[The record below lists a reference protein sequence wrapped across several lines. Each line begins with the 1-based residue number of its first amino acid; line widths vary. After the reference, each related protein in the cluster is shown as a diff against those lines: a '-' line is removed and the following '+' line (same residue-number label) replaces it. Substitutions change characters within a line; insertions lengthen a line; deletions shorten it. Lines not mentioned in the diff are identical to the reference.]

1 MKNRIHCVIA
11 EGWWPQ
17 PAIDGLGISITR
29 EAGGELAA
37 TLFRADGP
45 AIAGALGDAGI
56 IVGRIVIGPS
66 TGPCWGAREVRVSV
80 GPGKGDTLYPI
91 AAALSPTGRIMPD
104 RGSVSPGAQSRW
116 AKFPPESGADL
127 DDINDPQTPP
137 PEDDCEVHRA
147 MPALRPGRDP
157 AVLNRA
163 YSGPPGFSDPSGF
176 MYLPRIGRN
185 FFWST
190 LMKRPVRSFT
200 IPNAGCI
207 SASSCGRI
215 AASRALMILSS
226 NSFRK
231 SFLYVT
237 IHLESTWFGSGA
249 YSGERTPSVTR
260 LRDSSSRI
268 SFLSVASLIL
278 M

>member
-1 MKNRIHCVIA
+1 MKNRILCVIA

-17 PAIDGLGISITR
+17 PAIDGLGISIAR

-45 AIAGALGDAGI
+45 AIAAALGAARESAGPGARGYALEGELAGALGDAGI

-116 AKFPPESGADL
+116 AKFPPESGLDL
-127 DDINDPQTPP
+127 DDINDPKTPP
-137 PEDDCEVHRA
+137 SEDDCEVHRA

-163 YSGPPGFSDPSGF
+163 HSGPPWSRDMTNALVIAGRRAIEAAAGDDTSAADLIGAALNRAGEALFYASD
-176 MYLPRIGRN
+176 
-185 FFWST
+185 
-190 LMKRPVRSFT
+190 
-200 IPNAGCI
+200 A
-207 SASSCGRI
+207 
-215 AASRALMILSS
+215 
-226 NSFRK
+226 FR
-231 SFLYVT
+231 
-237 IHLESTWFGSGA
+237 
-249 YSGERTPSVTR
+249 
-260 LRDSSSRI
+260 
-268 SFLSVASLIL
+268 
-278 M
+278 